1 LIAIEASAGRLNC
14 IRDRMSQSGKVLSR
28 IEERRAGCTLISK
41 RENPASLFPK
51 TVDLSR
57 ADAWE
62 NAAEQ
67 PRQ

>member
-1 LIAIEASAGRLNC
+1 LIAIEASAGDVNF
-14 IRDRMSQSGKVLSR
+14 IRDRMSQNGKTLSQVAK
-28 IEERRAGCTLISK
+28 RRAGCTLISK

>member
-1 LIAIEASAGRLNC
+1 VIAFEASAGDVNF
-14 IRDRMSQSGKVLSR
+14 IRDRMSKNGKTLSQIPNR
-28 IEERRAGCTLISK
+28 PAGRTLISK